1 MEAKHQKRL
10 LKTKQAAEY
19 LSCSTWK
26 LRELVHG
33 EKLPHV
39 VLAEDEGVWH
49 FDVLDL
55 DRFIESRKIG
65 VDTL

>member
-1 MEAKHQKRL
+1 MGPLKMTKRL

-26 LRELVHG
+26 LRELVRDEKIPYVILG
-33 EKLPHV
+33 E
-39 VLAEDEGVWH
+39 DDSVWR

-55 DRFIESRKIG
+55 DKLIDSRRQIRS
-65 VDTL
+65 